1 MFSLQIEHIAAL
13 IFALALL
20 HTFSVSYFAALA
32 KRSPQHAGVFHL
44 LSEVEVVFGFW
55 AFILVGAMAVL
66 QGGSAALA
74 YAESRQY
81 TEPLFVFVVM
91 VMAASRP
98 VLLAVTKLV
107 WYRRCCCNRSN
118 VCC

>member
-1 MFSLQIEHIAAL
+1 MVLAEMAVEESRMFSLQIDHIAAL

-32 KRSPQHAGVFHL
+32 KRYPKHAGLLHL

-55 AFILVGAMAVL
+55 AFILVGAMAVF
-66 QGGSAALA
+66 QGGPAALA

-91 VMAASRP
+91 VMAA
-98 VLLAVTKLV
+98 
-107 WYRRCCCNRSN
+107 
-118 VCC
+118 